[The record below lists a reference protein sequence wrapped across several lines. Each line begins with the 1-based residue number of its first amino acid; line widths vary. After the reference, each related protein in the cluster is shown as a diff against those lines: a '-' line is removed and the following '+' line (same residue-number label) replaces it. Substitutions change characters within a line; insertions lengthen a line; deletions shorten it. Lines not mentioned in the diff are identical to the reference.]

1 MESDATPR
9 DDMRAIEATALAH
22 AAAGR
27 FAEALAL
34 FERVAAH
41 LPGSAAAAANCGA
54 ACANLLRMP
63 EARKWYERALAIE
76 PQNPNASLGLGSTLR
91 ILGELDG
98 AIAAFD
104 RVLARDPGNFAAT
117 FDRANALQNA
127 GRLADAE
134 AGFKRALEL
143 KPGNSG
149 AFNNLG
155 LLRADQARHSEA
167 LEYFAAA
174 HAEHGWLFT
183 LNYHPEVAPETLTDA
198 YKAWGSRHAAP
209 LRATWPA
216 YPAVRAP
223 KERLRVGV
231 VSYDLRIHSMTHF
244 LLPALA
250 NLDPARIEL
259 HLYYNADKIDAVT
272 ARYQALTKH
281 FVRISD
287 MDDTTAAARI
297 AADGIDV
304 LVDASG
310 HTSGNRL
317 TLFARKPAPVQVT
330 WLAYGTTTGMDAID
344 WFLADERFV
353 PPGGE
358 KYFTEGV
365 WRLPAAFCYAPPEAL
380 PPVAPLPATNDGAI
394 TFGCFSR
401 TIRLNDRTLAVWGSI
416 LRRLPD
422 CRLML
427 DSLPFACPVTRADFE
442 NRLIRF
448 GARRRQLTLGYTTP
462 QPRVW
467 DAYAKV
473 DVALDPFPHNAGAT
487 TFEALWL
494 GVPVISKRD
503 RIPLGRFGDSI
514 LGAAGL
520 GDWVVDDEKGYV
532 DRALAAAS
540 DVAGL
545 AALRAG
551 MRGRLEASLLGDTK
565 RFGRTLTDAFHAM
578 WNAPDPRKP

>member
-1 MESDATPR
+1 MESKGKPR
-9 DDMRAIEATALAH
+9 ADIGALETAGLAH

-27 FAEALAL
+27 FAEALPL

-41 LPGSAAAAANCGA
+41 LPGSATAAANCGA
-54 ACANLLRMP
+54 ACANLLRMA
-63 EARKWYERALAIE
+63 EAKVWYERALAID
-76 PQNPNASLGLGSTLR
+76 PMHPVASLGIGAVLR

-98 AIAAFD
+98 AIAAYD
-104 RVLARDPGNFAAT
+104 RVLARDPDSFPAT

-127 GRLADAE
+127 GRLDEAE
-134 AGFKRALEL
+134 RGFKRALEL
-143 KPGNSG
+143 RPGDSG
-149 AFNNLG
+149 VNNNLG

-167 LEYFAAA
+167 LEHFSAA

-183 LNYHPEVAPETLTDA
+183 LNYHPEVSAESLTET
-198 YKAWGSRHAAP
+198 YKAWGKRHAAP

-216 YPAVRAP
+216 HPVPRPA
-223 KERLRVGV
+223 KTRLRVGF
-231 VSYDLRIHSMTHF
+231 VSYDMRRHSMSQF

-259 HLYYNADKIDAVT
+259 HLYSNADKVDAVT
-272 ARYQALTKH
+272 ERYQAIAASYTC
-281 FVRISD
+281 ISD
-287 MDDTTAAARI
+287 MNDETAAARI
-297 AADGIDV
+297 ASDGIDV
-304 LVDASG
+304 LVDVSG
-310 HTSGNRL
+310 HTAGNRL

-330 WLAYGTTTGMDAID
+330 WLAYGTTTGVEAID

-365 WRLPAAFCYAPPEAL
+365 WRLPAAYCYAPPDGL
-380 PPVAPLPATNDGAI
+380 PPVAPLPATRDGAV

-401 TIRLNDRTLAVWGSI
+401 TIRFNDRTLAVWGEI

-422 CRLML
+422 SRLML
-427 DSLPFACPVTRADFE
+427 DSIPFACPVTRADFA
-442 NRLIRF
+442 NRLMRF
-448 GARRRQLTLGYTTP
+448 GARSRQLALAYSTP

-467 DAYAKV
+467 EAYGQV

-494 GVPVISKRD
+494 GVPVVSKRD

-520 GDWVVDDEKGYV
+520 GDWVVDDEKAYV
-532 DRALAAAS
+532 ARALAAAN

-551 MRGRLEASLLGDTK
+551 LRGRLEAGLLGDTK
-565 RFGRTLTDAFHAM
+565 RFGLALTDAFLAM
-578 WNAPDPRKP
+578 WNGPDSRKP